1 MSVTRHE
8 LEEIN
13 ERLRHALRRLT
24 AQNAVLHRQNRRLA
38 RSLQAAS
45 ASLQSMS
52 ARMQRLSARYQKLGD
67 YVRTLREYLANS
79 APQQQQHRPEK
90 HGKQNGT

>member
-1 MSVTRHE
+1 MGVTRHE

-24 AQNAVLHRQNRRLA
+24 AQNALLHRQNRRLA
-38 RSLQAAS
+38 RSLQAATR
-45 ASLQSMS
+45 QME
-52 ARMQRLSARYQKLGD
+52 RLSARYQKLGD

-79 APQQQQHRPEK
+79 APPQQQYRPEK
-90 HGKQNGT
+90 HGK

>member
-1 MSVTRHE
+1 MGLTKDE

-24 AQNAVLHRQNRRLA
+24 AQNALLHRQNRRLA
-38 RSLQAAS
+38 CCLQAATR
-45 ASLQSMS
+45 Q
-52 ARMQRLSARYQKLGD
+52 MQRLSARYQKLCD

-79 APQQQQHRPEK
+79 SAPPQQQQYTPEK
-90 HGKQNGT
+90 HGKQNGK

>member
-1 MSVTRHE
+1 MGVTRHE

-24 AQNAVLHRQNRRLA
+24 AQNALLHRQNRRLA
-38 RSLQAAS
+38 RSLQAATR
-45 ASLQSMS
+45 Q
-52 ARMQRLSARYQKLGD
+52 MQRLSARYQKLGD

-79 APQQQQHRPEK
+79 SAQQQKPEK
-90 HGKQNGT
+90 HGK